1 MRCYIRGMRLQ
12 LCGDGS
18 NVFIFVGEAMVDLLA
33 GRWLAGQRLVA
44 PNSLFEMAF
53 LQHHA
58 DFKPRFNVECTMLAS
73 GLLYGPLAAAEILK
87 AVMIEAFEQTFPG
100 APTRGVVEIGVG
112 YNWRDAKA

>member
-1 MRCYIRGMRLQ
+1 
-12 LCGDGS
+12 
-18 NVFIFVGEAMVDLLA
+18 
-33 GRWLAGQRLVA
+33 
-44 PNSLFEMAF
+44 
-53 LQHHA
+53 
-58 DFKPRFNVECTMLAS
+58 MLAS